1 MQIDIIGAGFSS
13 LVAACFLAKEGHEVN
28 VHEKNSTV
36 GGRARTFEAKGFTF
50 DMGPSWYWMPELI
63 DQIFE
68 ELGEDRKDYLSL
80 ERLDPS
86 YKVYWNDETSTDMP
100 ADLEELF
107 QVFEDLEPG
116 GGNALRAF
124 IDDAAIKY
132 RVGTEKFLDKPGL
145 KLSELID
152 IEVFKNFFKLD
163 LFKSV
168 ERDVCN
174 RFSSYKARSILR
186 FPVLFLG
193 EMPHRIPSLYTLMNY
208 ADLKLGTWYPKGGMH
223 QLALGLQTVAEKHGA
238 KFHLNSPV
246 TGLTCEKGHITHIEV
261 DGQAKATDQVI
272 AGADYNFVEQNLV
285 PKEYRRYD
293 DAYWDKRKM
302 APSSLLYFLGVDK
315 RLGHLEHHNLFF
327 DEDLVEHGEQIYDNP
342 QWPDKPLFY
351 ACLTSKTDPD
361 VAPEG
366 SENLFLLMPLAT
378 NVEDTEEL
386 REKYLEVMLERLE
399 RHTKQNV
406 RDHIVYKRSYCIDD
420 FKSDYNSYKGNAYGL
435 ANTLMQTANLK
446 PKVTSKLDNLLFCGQ
461 LTVPGPGVPPSLISG
476 KVAAKLVLK
485 DNPKGDFKHKKVTTP

>member
-13 LVAACFLAKEGHEVN
+13 LVAACFLAKEGHEIN
-28 VHEKNSTV
+28 VYEKNSMV
-36 GGRARTFEAKGFTF
+36 GGRARIFKAKGFTF
-50 DMGPSWYWMPELI
+50 DLGPSWYWMPDLI

-68 ELGEDRKDYLSL
+68 ELGENRKDYLSL

-100 ADLEELF
+100 ASLDKLY
-107 QVFEDLEPG
+107 QVFEDLEKG
-116 GGNALRAF
+116 GGEQLRRF
-124 IDDAAIKY
+124 LEDAAIKY

-168 ERDVCN
+168 EKDVCK
-174 RFSSYKARSILR
+174 RFSSHKARSILR

-223 QLALGLQTVAEKHGA
+223 QLALGLQSVAEKHGA
-238 KFHLNSPV
+238 RFHLNTPV
-246 TGLTCEKGHITHIEV
+246 TAFKCDKGRITHIQVNGTFKE
-261 DGQAKATDQVI
+261 TEQVI

-285 PKEYRRYD
+285 PKAYRRYD
-293 DAYWDKRKM
+293 EAYWNKRKM
-302 APSSLLYFLGVDK
+302 APSSLLYFLGINK
-315 RLGHLEHHNLFF
+315 RLGDLEHHNLFF
-327 DEDLVEHGEQIYDNP
+327 DEDLVAHGRQIYEEP

-351 ACLTSKTDPD
+351 ACVTSKTDTD

-366 SENLFLLMPLAT
+366 SENLFLLMPLAPGI
-378 NVEDTEEL
+378 EDTEEL
-386 REKYLEVMLERLE
+386 REKYLDIILARME
-399 RHTKQNV
+399 RHTKQNI
-406 RDHIVYKRSYCIDD
+406 RNHIVYKRSYCIKD

-435 ANTLMQTANLK
+435 ANTLLQTANLK
-446 PKVTSKLDNLLFCGQ
+446 PKITSKLDNLLFCGQ

-476 KVAAKLVLK
+476 KIAAKLVLK
-485 DNPKGDFKHKKVTTP
+485 EHPVGTLKK